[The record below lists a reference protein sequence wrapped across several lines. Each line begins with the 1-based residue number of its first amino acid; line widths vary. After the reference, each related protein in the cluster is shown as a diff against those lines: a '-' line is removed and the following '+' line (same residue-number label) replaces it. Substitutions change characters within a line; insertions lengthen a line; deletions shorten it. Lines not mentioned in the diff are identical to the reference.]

1 MQLRKLGVFLRSR
14 QIGFTLIE
22 LMIVVAIIS
31 ILAAVAIPA
40 YQDYIDSANAGIING
55 YYENAQKAA
64 KAIFAKDVMHVSA
77 GVTSEVPSSSVTW
90 AARLLQMADS
100 PIVPGTTSDPAI
112 QIGATGEGNIAGGT
126 AGKIGAIL
134 VTAGNATSVTLE
146 RPAAFGLTAAVS
158 AAITAS
164 SF

>member
-1 MQLRKLGVFLRSR
+1 MFVKSR

-22 LMIVVAIIS
+22 LMIVVAIIG

-40 YQDYIDSANAGIING
+40 YQDYIDNANAGVMNG

-64 KAIFAKDVMHVSA
+64 KAVFAKDVMHVSA
-77 GVTSEVPSSSVTW
+77 GITSEVPSSSVAW

-100 PIVPGTTSDPAI
+100 PMVPGTASDAAI
-112 QIGATGEGNIAGGT
+112 QIGATGEGNASGGT

-146 RPAAFGLTAAVS
+146 RPAAFGLTALVS
-158 AAITAS
+158 AAITS
-164 SF
+164 PTL

>member
-1 MQLRKLGVFLRSR
+1 MFVKSR

-22 LMIVVAIIS
+22 LMIVVAIIG

-40 YQDYIDSANAGIING
+40 YQDYIDNANSGVVNG

-64 KAIFAKDVMHVSA
+64 KAVFAKDVMHVSA
-77 GVTSEVPSSSVTW
+77 GGTSEVPSSSAAW

-126 AGKIGAIL
+126 VGKIGAIL
-134 VTAGNATSVTLE
+134 VTAGTATSVTLE
-146 RPAAFGLTAAVS
+146 RPAAFGLTVVVS

-164 SF
+164 SL